1 MPATERPAAVTSKVF
16 SRTAS
21 AVELEKMTLA
31 LLGALQTTTPP
42 LQQHYDERECSSE
55 NKSLNSTKRESDLAA
70 GQKIS
75 IGPTET
81 RRPQKK
87 AKHVRYRNS
96 ALIVTQDRLH
106 HPGKA
111 GMKQGEADVAR
122 PSRRQT
128 SAEEFGALRQ
138 VTNYDGGVLFQLLPK
153 LVSLAGAR

>member
-81 RRPQKK
+81 RGRKK
-87 AKHVRYRNS
+87 
-96 ALIVTQDRLH
+96 
-106 HPGKA
+106 GKA
-111 GMKQGEADVAR
+111 R
-122 PSRRQT
+122 PVP
-128 SAEEFGALRQ
+128 EFGSHR
-138 VTNYDGGVLFQLLPK
+138 Y
-153 LVSLAGAR
+153 AR